1 MIDRRETVNQ
11 HGAKVP
17 TETEAVRR
25 IEFEDKALADARK
38 LYGIFVRACCL
49 AGFHLNAVEIQRSGY
64 KFTEKDLQKGA
75 KS

>member
-1 MIDRRETVNQ
+1 MDRRDITNQ

-17 TETEAVRR
+17 TETKAIRH

-49 AGFHLNAVEIQRSGY
+49 IGFRLNAVEIERSGY

-75 KS
+75 KT